1 MDINLYKGESLQTA
15 DFIPLDLNED
25 NVIKLAKNVN
35 NYRAH
40 QAEIAFLAGQ
50 LEPIHQNSPYVSLN
64 GEIIKKYDENL
75 WTENPEVQSLLINMA
90 IDAGIGVLSGSSGK
104 NEVHFLSDVIPT
116 RSPVDPAFRGWCS
129 FKGHLSRYQGWNAF
143 NKGDFIKA
151 LDYCKKAGKL
161 RDGFAFEICSRIYYE
176 GLGTSQSKGHAIY
189 WMALGADYGIYDMQK
204 ILLAG

>member
-1 MDINLYKGESLQTA
+1 M
-15 DFIPLDLNED
+15 
-25 NVIKLAKNVN
+25 
-35 NYRAH
+35 
-40 QAEIAFLAGQ
+40 
-50 LEPIHQNSPYVSLN
+50 
-64 GEIIKKYDENL
+64 
-75 WTENPEVQSLLINMA
+75 
-90 IDAGIGVLSGSSGK
+90 LSGLSGK

-143 NKGDFIKA
+143 NKGDFVKA
-151 LDYCKKAGKL
+151 LDHCKKAGKL
-161 RDGFAFEICSRIYYE
+161 RDGFALEICSRIYYE